1 MPLTPDEVVNKRFSA
16 TKFRQGYDEEE
27 VDEFL
32 DEVVAELR
40 RLTSENEDLKSK
52 LAACERRVGE
62 LSRGGG
68 ATSVP
73 EPVAPAPAPSRSGGR
88 RRSGTRAGAA
98 RARPVAAPVAPRPRR
113 SPLLRT
119 GGRASMLALAQKLH
133 DEHVEAGR
141 AEGAKVV
148 SEAKEHADRLVRE
161 AEEKQRRT
169 LGNLEQERAV
179 LERKVEELRSF
190 ERDYRRRLKAYLEGQ
205 LRDLDALPV
214 AGEGPEGATP
224 AASGGSPLPTRSTL
238 PTSSPTPATV
248 AALGARPSRRASRSA
263 TDKRAAHAGGGCR
276 VHPGGR
282 LSCIPGDAWA
292 AREIER
298 RPAAPILPAP
308 ASAPSDE
315 HLEGGYGDG

>member
-40 RLTSENEDLKSK
+40 RLTSENDELKSK

-62 LSRGGG
+62 LSRGDG
-68 ATSVP
+68 ATAIS
-73 EPVAPAPAPSRSGGR
+73 EPVAPAPAPEPEPVV
-88 RRSGTRAGAA
+88 AA
-98 RARPVAAPVAPRPRR
+98 APEPEPEPPAPVPVAAPVAPAPA
-113 SPLLRT
+113 PVA
-119 GGRASMLALAQKLH
+119 ASSGPEGAAGMLALAQKLH

-214 AGEGPEGATP
+214 AGEGPEGAVP
-224 AASGGSPLPTRSTL
+224 AASGGSPLPTRS
-238 PTSSPTPATV
+238 S
-248 AALGARPSRRASRSA
+248 
-263 TDKRAAHAGGGCR
+263 AAHQQ
-276 VHPGGR
+276 PD
-282 LSCIPGDAWA
+282 S
-292 AREIER
+292 
-298 RPAAPILPAP
+298 
-308 ASAPSDE
+308 
-315 HLEGGYGDG
+315 GDGGSGSSSSAEPPRFPFGN

>member
-62 LSRGGG
+62 LTRGG
-68 ATSVP
+68 ASASVA
-73 EPVAPAPAPSRSGGR
+73 APAPAPV
-88 RRSGTRAGAA
+88 AA
-98 RARPVAAPVAPRPRR
+98 APEPEPEPAPAPEPAPIPAPAPAPVPVAASVSSGPEGA
-113 SPLLRT
+113 
-119 GGRASMLALAQKLH
+119 ASMLALAQKLH

-148 SEAKEHADRLVRE
+148 AEAKEHADRLVRE

-179 LERKVEELRSF
+179 LERKVDELRAF

-205 LRDLDALPV
+205 LRDLDALPA
-214 AGEGPEGATP
+214 AGEGPDTALQQT
-224 AASGGSPLPTRSTL
+224 AGGSLPTRSSAAHQQ
-238 PTSSPTPATV
+238 PDNGDGSSA
-248 AALGARPSRRASRSA
+248 GSSRPGQPGRQRRAAEVPVRQLSTASSA
-263 TDKRAAHAGGGCR
+263 GTT
-276 VHPGGR
+276 GGR
-282 LSCIPGDAWA
+282 
-292 AREIER
+292 
-298 RPAAPILPAP
+298 PAP
-308 ASAPSDE
+308 AGRPPRRSA
-315 HLEGGYGDG
+315 GGAGD

>member
-40 RLTSENEDLKSK
+40 KLTAENEDLKSK

-62 LSRGGG
+62 LTRGG
-68 ATSVP
+68 ATVSAP
-73 EPVAPAPAPSRSGGR
+73 EPAPAPAPEPEPV
-88 RRSGTRAGAA
+88 AA
-98 RARPVAAPVAPRPRR
+98 AVPEPEPPAPQPVAAPMPVAAQASGPE
-113 SPLLRT
+113 
-119 GGRASMLALAQKLH
+119 GAASMLALAQKLH

-205 LRDLDALPV
+205 LRDLDALPS
-214 AGEGPEGATP
+214 AGDAPE
-224 AASGGSPLPTRSTL
+224 AAAQPSGGSPLPTRS
-238 PTSSPTPATV
+238 
-248 AALGARPSRRASRSA
+248 G
-263 TDKRAAHAGGGCR
+263 AAHQQ
-276 VHPGGR
+276 PD
-282 LSCIPGDAWA
+282 SGD
-292 AREIER
+292 
-298 RPAAPILPAP
+298 
-308 ASAPSDE
+308 SGSGPSSSGSVE
-315 HLEGGYGDG
+315 PPRFPFGN

>member
-62 LSRGGG
+62 LTRGG
-68 ATSVP
+68 AAVTAS
-73 EPVAPAPAPSRSGGR
+73 EPVAAPAPAPEPEPV
-88 RRSGTRAGAA
+88 AA
-98 RARPVAAPVAPRPRR
+98 SVPEPEPPAPQPVAAPVPVAAQASGPE
-113 SPLLRT
+113 
-119 GGRASMLALAQKLH
+119 GAASMLALAQKLH

-148 SEAKEHADRLVRE
+148 AEAKEHADRLVRE

-205 LRDLDALPV
+205 LRDLDALPS
-214 AGEGPEGATP
+214 AGDAPE
-224 AASGGSPLPTRSTL
+224 AASQPSGGSALPTRS
-238 PTSSPTPATV
+238 
-248 AALGARPSRRASRSA
+248 G
-263 TDKRAAHAGGGCR
+263 AAHQQPDSGDSGSGVGG
-276 VHPGGR
+276 PGGNVEPPR
-282 LSCIPGDAWA
+282 FPFGN
-292 AREIER
+292 
-298 RPAAPILPAP
+298 
-308 ASAPSDE
+308 
-315 HLEGGYGDG
+315 

>member
-62 LSRGGG
+62 LTRSGGG
-68 ATSVP
+68 S
-73 EPVAPAPAPSRSGGR
+73 PVAEPAPAPV
-88 RRSGTRAGAA
+88 AEPEPVMAA
-98 RARPVAAPVAPRPRR
+98 PVVAAAPEPEPAPVVAPVAPMPVAAPAPVSAPVAASSGPE
-113 SPLLRT
+113 
-119 GGRASMLALAQKLH
+119 GAASMLALAQKLH

-179 LERKVEELRSF
+179 LERKVEELRAF

-205 LRDLDALPV
+205 LRDLDSLPS
-214 AGEGPEGATP
+214 AGDGPAADAGQQPTV
-224 AASGGSPLPTRSTL
+224 ASGGASPLPTRS
-238 PTSSPTPATV
+238 A
-248 AALGARPSRRASRSA
+248 
-263 TDKRAAHAGGGCR
+263 AAHQQPDSGDSGSGSGGNAEPPRFPFGN
-276 VHPGGR
+276 
-282 LSCIPGDAWA
+282 
-292 AREIER
+292 
-298 RPAAPILPAP
+298 
-308 ASAPSDE
+308 
-315 HLEGGYGDG
+315 

>member
-62 LSRGGG
+62 LTRGGG
-68 ATSVP
+68 GSSVSDPVIAAAPEP
-73 EPVAPAPAPSRSGGR
+73 EPVAPAPAP
-88 RRSGTRAGAA
+88 APEPEVPAPA
-98 RARPVAAPVAPRPRR
+98 PVPISAPVAPAPVPVAAT
-113 SPLLRT
+113 SGPE
-119 GGRASMLALAQKLH
+119 GAASMLALAQKLH

-205 LRDLDALPV
+205 LRDLDALPT
-214 AGEGPEGATP
+214 AGEGPEVSQPT
-224 AASGGSPLPTRSTL
+224 AAGGSPLPTRS
-238 PTSSPTPATV
+238 A
-248 AALGARPSRRASRSA
+248 
-263 TDKRAAHAGGGCR
+263 AAHQQ
-276 VHPGGR
+276 PDT
-282 LSCIPGDAWA
+282 GDSGSGSSGNAEPP
-292 AREIER
+292 RF
-298 RPAAPILPAP
+298 PF
-308 ASAPSDE
+308 
-315 HLEGGYGDG
+315 GN

>member
-1 MPLTPDEVVNKRFSA
+1 MPLSPDEVVNKRFSA

-40 RLTSENEDLKSK
+40 RLTAENEDLKGK

-62 LSRGGG
+62 LTRGG
-68 ATSVP
+68 ATASNP
-73 EPVAPAPAPSRSGGR
+73 APAPAPEP
-88 RRSGTRAGAA
+88 TPAPEPEPVAA
-98 RARPVAAPVAPRPRR
+98 VAPEPAPAPEPPAPAPVVAAPVAAQAPTTVGLSSGPE
-113 SPLLRT
+113 
-119 GGRASMLALAQKLH
+119 GAASMLALAQKLH

-148 SEAKEHADRLVRE
+148 NEAKEHADRLVRE

-205 LRDLDALPV
+205 LRDLDALPT
-214 AGEGPEGATP
+214 AGEGPDTSGQPESVG
-224 AASGGSPLPTRSTL
+224 GGSPLPTR
-238 PTSSPTPATV
+238 TS
-248 AALGARPSRRASRSA
+248 
-263 TDKRAAHAGGGCR
+263 AHQQ
-276 VHPGGR
+276 PDT
-282 LSCIPGDAWA
+282 GDSGNAEPP
-292 AREIER
+292 RF
-298 RPAAPILPAP
+298 PF
-308 ASAPSDE
+308 
-315 HLEGGYGDG
+315 GN